1 MKGEKKLSSDKKK
14 RSRKK
19 RGAGRVRDRLK
30 FDIDTSE
37 LYPLS
42 RREEASFYDDDAPV
56 TENSDIEISA
66 EEGCEQEDP
75 VSDYSGPEALN
86 PKTLNPEGLK
96 TEDFGTEDYDTE
108 DSGAE
113 DFAEEEFY
121 TEEFDKGH
129 FDGEDPGAE
138 NSGTEDPGTEDSDTD
153 DYDTEYL
160 DTGYLDTGYYDTE
173 KPGTEEADPDFSDT
187 ERSGT
192 FDTAAAAVPDTPA
205 AADISKRERVSKKF
219 RRFWTRQRA
228 DDFHTVIRTSV
239 VGAFAVV
246 FLMPIVLT
254 ITNSLMTKSEINANY
269 GVIFRNRNGVR
280 VFISNTVNLKFI
292 PDIVSF
298 EQYFKVLILS
308 PEYLLKFWN
317 SFLYVVPIVVFQ
329 LAIASLA
336 AYGFAR
342 YRGKVREVIFF
353 AYIILMLMPYQ
364 VTLVP
369 NYLVSK
375 WLNILDTRWAI
386 WLPGFF
392 SPFAVY
398 MLTKYMRRIP
408 KSIYEAAEIDGA
420 GEWQIFSKICLPNCR
435 GGIASI
441 AILLFIDYWNMV
453 EQPLILLSNDQLHPL
468 SVFLSK
474 INSGEISL
482 AFAVAVIYMV
492 LPMMVFLYGEE
503 YLVEGIVYQ
512 GGIKE

>member
-1 MKGEKKLSSDKKK
+1 VRGEKTLPGHKKK

-19 RGAGRVRDRLK
+19 RGAGWVKDRLK
-30 FDIDTSE
+30 YDTDPSD
-37 LYPLS
+37 LYPLKRKEDMFPDS
-42 RREEASFYDDDAPV
+42 STDSEDDTDPEPFEDQTYRQGQAENLKAAYPSDDTASAPEKGSVHKRQGSEEKSFAGEADSDDGFENADSLKNADDSEHTDNRESVYSPDFINYKEIDDDAEHGDEAEF
-56 TENSDIEISA
+56 TDDADRSLRESADSDEA
-66 EEGCEQEDP
+66 EESDDDDRQEDTKK
-75 VSDYSGPEALN
+75 V
-86 PKTLNPEGLK
+86 
-96 TEDFGTEDYDTE
+96 
-108 DSGAE
+108 
-113 DFAEEEFY
+113 
-121 TEEFDKGH
+121 
-129 FDGEDPGAE
+129 
-138 NSGTEDPGTEDSDTD
+138 
-153 DYDTEYL
+153 
-160 DTGYLDTGYYDTE
+160 
-173 KPGTEEADPDFSDT
+173 KPDLST
-187 ERSGT
+187 R
-192 FDTAAAAVPDTPA
+192 
-205 AADISKRERVSKKF
+205 F
-219 RRFWTRQRA
+219 RRFWTRERI
-228 DDFHTVIRTSV
+228 DDARMVVRTAVAGS
-239 VGAFAVV
+239 FAVL

-269 GVIFRNRNGVR
+269 GVIFAKKNGVR

-329 LAIASLA
+329 LAVASLA
-336 AYGFAR
+336 SYGFAR

-353 AYIILMLMPYQ
+353 SYIILMLMPYQ

-369 NYLVSK
+369 NYLVSN
-375 WLNILDTRWAI
+375 WLNIIDTRWAI

-420 GEWQIFSKICLPNCR
+420 GEWQIFTRICLPNCR
-435 GGIASI
+435 GGLASI